1 MNTPAMLLLA
11 LTVTVPIALLAA
23 VPLVARPLR
32 LLPWAALP
40 GLATALIAPVGT
52 TLHVPVLLIGL
63 TFELDQTAKAFLGF
77 GALLWLLAGIYAGA
91 YLEGARNRGAFAI
104 FWLLT
109 LAGTLGT
116 FVAGDLVSFYLAFSM
131 MSLSAYGLV
140 IHERTDAARRAG
152 RIYIA
157 LAVIGESA
165 LVASFMVAATGATSL
180 GFADVRQALAD
191 APGAHWVLA
200 GLVVGFGIKAGLVPL
215 HGWLPLAHP
224 QAPTPASAVL
234 SGVIVKAGILGL
246 IRLLPDQ
253 GVWPEWSALLV
264 VVGLVTAGYGAI
276 VGLTQ
281 RDAKAVLAYS
291 TLSQMG
297 LVVSVLG
304 ISLGLHER
312 SAHADAATLY
322 VLHHGLAKG
331 ALFLGVGV
339 MAATAARWRRPVLV
353 ALALTA
359 LAIAGLPLT
368 GGALAKLAIKAPLGD
383 DLAATLIGLSAVTTA
398 LLMLHFL
405 RVINAGSS
413 ASAHGPAPAMIWSWA
428 TATAAA
434 FGATW
439 YTFEGLVHAPPA
451 AVLTLQNVW
460 AGTWPILIALA
471 VAAVLI
477 RTTRQ
482 LPGVPQGDVVVLAE
496 RLGAS
501 LGASLRQVGS
511 VRLRAPTRFPTRLN
525 EFLREWVPGRLE
537 SIERRLRA
545 WPVAGLCIALV
556 VLALVL
562 SLAPGTSPPG

>member
-11 LTVTVPIALLAA
+11 LTVTVPVALLAA

-40 GLATALIAPVGT
+40 GLATALIAPAGT

-63 TFELDQTAKAFLGF
+63 TFEIDQTAKAFLGF
-77 GALLWLLAGIYAGA
+77 GALLWLLAGIYASA
-91 YLEGARNRGAFAI
+91 YLERARNRGSFAI

-165 LVASFMVAATGATSL
+165 LIASFMVVATGATSL

-191 APGAHWVLA
+191 APDAHWVLA

-253 GVWPEWSALLV
+253 GVWPEWSALQV

-312 SAHADAATLY
+312 SAHADAVTLY

-339 MAATAARWRRPVLV
+339 MAAIATRWRRPVLA

-383 DLAATLIGLSAVTTA
+383 DLAATLVTLSAVTTA

-405 RVINAGSS
+405 RVVAGSS
-413 ASAHGPAPAMIWSWA
+413 ASAHRPAPAMIWSWA

-439 YTFEGLVHAPPA
+439 YTFEGLVHAPPS
-451 AVLTLQNVW
+451 AVFALQNLW
-460 AGTWPILIALA
+460 GGAWPILLAAA

-482 LPGVPQGDVVVLAE
+482 LPGLPQGDVVVLAE

-501 LGASLRQVGS
+501 LRQVGS
-511 VRLRAPTRFPTRLN
+511 VRFRALPRLPMRLN
-525 EFLREWVPGRLE
+525 EFLRDWVPGRFE
-537 SIERRLRA
+537 SIERSLRA
-545 WPVAGLCIALV
+545 WPVAGFFITLV